1 MTREIKLALILG
13 SALALIVGVL
23 VSDHMSAARRSQIA
37 EIKGELGTGV
47 SAHTRAATAAR
58 DANSNWQD
66 VVAKLPTNP
75 IEPPVAPTP
84 SGAKPGADTT
94 KVATIDH
101 DALLIA
107 DAKRRGVEIQ
117 SLTMT
122 DTIATGATQAQPVTA
137 PVREHVIREG
147 DTLWSIAQKYYGDG
161 RLHTRIEEANHEALA
176 KKKGLDVGQRIRV
189 PEREAPA
196 SALGAPAPGDTTLA
210 LQPSADPAA
219 KDASKDA
226 KPAKYV
232 VKPGDTLVGVARK
245 TLGSERRWEEILAL
259 NSARITDP
267 DALSVGAELRLPPR

>member
-47 SAHTRAATAAR
+47 SAHTRAAAATR
-58 DANSNWQD
+58 DANANWQD
-66 VVAKLPTNP
+66 VVAHLPANK
-75 IEPPVAPTP
+75 IEEPAAPTP
-84 SGAKPGADTT
+84 SGARPGADAP

-101 DALLIA
+101 DAALIEE
-107 DAKRRGVEIQ
+107 AKKRGVEIQ

-122 DTIATGATQAQPVTA
+122 DTIATGDAPAQPAPA

-161 RLHTRIEEANHEALA
+161 RLHTRLEEANHEALA
-176 KKKGLDVGQRIRV
+176 KKRGLDVGQRIRV
-189 PEREAPA
+189 PEREAH
-196 SALGAPAPGDTTLA
+196 APADSSLA
-210 LQPSADPAA
+210 LQTPADPAA
-219 KDASKDA
+219 KDPLKDA

-259 NSARITDP
+259 NSARIPDP